1 MEEKLSTADSRLKQL
16 NKQLARDQDQYE
28 AARKLVVQI
37 ADSTYEDSGSSSLA
51 GLLTS
56 DDPSQVLS
64 EASIVLQIT
73 GNRNLQTQAFLSD
86 ATQLASVQQE
96 QQRTQQ
102 GIKQLAD
109 QRKTTKDHIS

>member
-37 ADSTYEDSGSSSLA
+37 ANTTYEDSGSTSLA

-56 DDPSQVLS
+56 NDPSTVLS
-64 EASIVLQIT
+64 EASLILQIT
-73 GNRNLQTQAFLSD
+73 GTRNLQTKAFLAD

-96 QQRTQQ
+96 QKRTEE
-102 GIKQLAD
+102 G
-109 QRKTTKDHIS
+109 